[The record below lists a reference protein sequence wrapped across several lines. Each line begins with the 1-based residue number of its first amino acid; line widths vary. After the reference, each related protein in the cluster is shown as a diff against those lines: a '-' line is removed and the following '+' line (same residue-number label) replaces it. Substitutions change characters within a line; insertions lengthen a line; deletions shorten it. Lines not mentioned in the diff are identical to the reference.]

1 MNREE
6 LVSKIAEGAGITKKE
21 AGLALTAFIDS
32 VTLELQN
39 KGKVSLVGFGAFS
52 VNHRNARK
60 GKNPKTGEVID
71 IEARDVPV
79 FKAGKKLKDAVR

>member
-6 LVSKIAEGAGITKKE
+6 LISKIAESANITKKQ
-21 AGLALTAFIDS
+21 AGLALTAFIDT
-32 VTLELQN
+32 VTLELEN
-39 KGKVSLVGFGAFS
+39 KGKVSLVGFGSFS
-52 VNHRNARK
+52 VNHRKARK

-79 FKAGKKLKDAVR
+79 FKAGKKLKDAVK

>member
-6 LVSKIAEGAGITKKE
+6 LISKIAESANITKKQ
-21 AGLALTAFIDS
+21 AGLALTAFIDT
-32 VTLELQN
+32 VTTELEK
-39 KGKVSLVGFGAFS
+39 KGKVSLVGFGSFS
-52 VNHRNARK
+52 VNHRKARK

-79 FKAGKKLKDAVR
+79 FKAGKKLKDAVK

>member
-6 LVSKIAEGAGITKKE
+6 LISKIAERANITKKE
-21 AGLALTAFIDS
+21 AGLALTAFIDT
-32 VTLELQN
+32 VTLELEN

-52 VNHRNARK
+52 VSHRKARK

-71 IEARDVPV
+71 ISARDVPT